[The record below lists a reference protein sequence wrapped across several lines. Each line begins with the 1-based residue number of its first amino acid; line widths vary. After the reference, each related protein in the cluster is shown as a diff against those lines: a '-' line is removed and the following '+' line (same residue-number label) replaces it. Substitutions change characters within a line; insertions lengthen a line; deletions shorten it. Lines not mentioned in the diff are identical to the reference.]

1 MTLVLLM
8 LSSLASAQA
17 DPALVTVDP
26 WVAATPYLAA
36 SALLLLLSGFFS
48 GSETAL
54 FSLQPLDRKH
64 LESEGNR
71 ALQAFVAKPRST
83 LATLL
88 IGNELTNVTLS
99 SVTAGLV
106 LLLFPDSPWLNV
118 VGLTPVVLV
127 FGEVMPKVVAL
138 RWNRRLAPI
147 IAVPLSLFSTLVA
160 PVRWILTHL
169 ADATLVL
176 TGGSTAPRQA
186 ELREAQ
192 FRTLIDEGR
201 EAGNLLATEQE
212 MLHKVFEFGD
222 MSVHRLMTPRPDI
235 ASIRLTTPWEELLD
249 FLRTSG
255 VSRVPVWH
263 GRPDNFVGVL
273 VVKQLLPL
281 LSRMKSGGRSP
292 SSTEL
297 RDLLLPCRFVPT
309 TKRAEDM
316 LREFRTERYH
326 LAIVVDEHGNIVGLV
341 TLDDLLRELVG
352 ELLDET
358 DDDGDPEVTAV
369 GSDIFTVKATID
381 VQDFADR
388 FGVTLP
394 AGEYTT
400 VGGFILDQL
409 GEVPDQ
415 GAKVLYEGLWF
426 VVTEVEDRRVM
437 ALSVGPADAPVPEL
451 GETIAASARETS

>member
-1 MTLVLLM
+1 MLILLA
-8 LSSLASAQA
+8 LGEAAAQA
-17 DPALVTVDP
+17 TSQGVSVDP
-26 WVAATPYLAA
+26 WVAATPYLVA
-36 SALLLLLSGFFS
+36 SALLLLMSGFFS

-64 LESEGNR
+64 LESQGNR
-71 ALQAFVAKPRST
+71 ALQSLVAKPRRT

-106 LLLFPDSPWLNV
+106 LMLFPDSPWLNV
-118 VGLTPVVLV
+118 VGLTPVILV

-138 RWNRRLAPI
+138 RWNRRIAPI
-147 IAVPLSLFSTLVA
+147 IAIPLGLFSTAVA
-160 PVRWILTHL
+160 PLRWLLTRI
-169 ADATLVL
+169 ADAALVL
-176 TGGSTAPRQA
+176 TGGSTAPHQA

-192 FRTLIDEGR
+192 FRALIDEGR

-235 ASIRLTTPWEELLD
+235 ESLSLTMPWDDVLE
-249 FLRTSG
+249 FLRRSG

-263 GRPDNFVGVL
+263 SRPDNIVGVL

-281 LSRMKSGGRSP
+281 LARVMSGGLPP
-292 SSTEL
+292 STTEL
-297 RDLLLPCRFVPT
+297 RELLLPCRFVPT

-316 LREFRTERYH
+316 LREFRTERFH
-326 LAIVVDEHGNIVGLV
+326 MSIVVDEHGNIVGLV

-352 ELLDET
+352 DLLDET
-358 DDDGDPEVTAV
+358 DEDSDPEVTAV
-369 GSDIFTVKATID
+369 GRDTFTVKAGID

-388 FGVTLP
+388 FGVALP
-394 AGEYTT
+394 EGEYTT

-409 GEVPDQ
+409 GEVPDE
-415 GAKVLYEGLWF
+415 GAKVRYKSLLF
-426 VVTEVEDRRVM
+426 LVTAVVDRRVTE
-437 ALSVGPADAPVPEL
+437 LSVGPDDTPPDL
-451 GETIAASARETS
+451 KRAAEFTQEAQ

>member
-1 MTLVLLM
+1 MILWLAVGEAAAQT
-8 LSSLASAQA
+8 ASAG
-17 DPALVTVDP
+17 VSVDP
-26 WVAATPYLAA
+26 WVAATPYLVV
-36 SALLLLLSGFFS
+36 SAVLLLISGFFS

-71 ALQAFVAKPRST
+71 ALQGFVAQPRST

-106 LLLFPDSPWLNV
+106 LVLFPDSPWLNV
-118 VGLTPVVLV
+118 VGLTPVILV

-138 RWNRRLAPI
+138 RWNRRIAPI
-147 IAVPLSLFSTLVA
+147 IAIPLGLFSTAVTPL
-160 PVRWILTHL
+160 RWLLTRL
-169 ADATLVL
+169 ADAALVL
-176 TGGSTAPRQA
+176 TGGSTAPQQA

-192 FRTLIDEGR
+192 FRALIDEGR

-235 ASIRLTTPWEELLD
+235 ESLSLTMPWEDILE
-249 FLRTSG
+249 FLRSSG

-263 GRPDNFVGVL
+263 SRPDNLVGVL

-281 LSRMKSGGRSP
+281 LARVKSGGRPP
-292 SSTEL
+292 STAEL
-297 RDLLLPCRFVPT
+297 RELLLPCRFVPT

-316 LREFRTERYH
+316 LREFRTERFH
-326 LAIVVDEHGNIVGLV
+326 MSIVVDEHGNIVGLV

-358 DDDGDPEVTAV
+358 DEDSDPDVTAV
-369 GSDIFTVKATID
+369 GRDIFTVKAGID

-388 FGVTLP
+388 FGVELP
-394 AGEYTT
+394 VGEYTT

-409 GEVPDQ
+409 GEVPDE
-415 GAKVLYEGLWF
+415 GAEVHYEGLLF
-426 VVTEVEDRRVM
+426 LVTEVVDRRVTE
-437 ALSVGPADAPVPEL
+437 LSVGPDDTPDLRQVAKVRQ
-451 GETIAASARETS
+451 ETP

>member
-1 MTLVLLM
+1 MMSVLWM
-8 LSSLASAQA
+8 SGLALAQTA
-17 DPALVTVDP
+17 PEAVTVDP

-36 SALLLLLSGFFS
+36 SALLLLMSGFFS

-64 LESEGNR
+64 LESEGNV
-71 ALQAFVAKPRST
+71 ALQGFVAEPRRT

-118 VGLTPVVLV
+118 VGLTPVILV

-160 PVRWILTHL
+160 PVRWLLTRL
-169 ADATLVL
+169 ADAALVL
-176 TGGSTAPRQA
+176 TGGSTAPHQA

-222 MSVHRLMTPRPDI
+222 LSVHRLMTPRPDI
-235 ASIRLTTPWEELLD
+235 TTIALNTPWDELLD

-273 VVKQLLPL
+273 VVKRLLPIL
-281 LSRMKSGGRSP
+281 ARVKSGGRP
-292 SSTEL
+292 PTATEL
-297 RDLLLPCRFVPT
+297 RELLLPCRFIPT

-316 LREFRTERYH
+316 LREFRTERFH
-326 LAIVVDEHGNIVGLV
+326 MSIVVDEHGNIVGLV

-358 DDDGDPEVTAV
+358 DEDGDPEVTAV
-369 GSDIFTVKATID
+369 GRDIFTVKAGID
-381 VQDFADR
+381 VADFADR
-388 FGVTLP
+388 FGVNLP
-394 AGEYTT
+394 DGEYTT

-409 GEVPDQ
+409 GEVPDE
-415 GAKVLYEGLWF
+415 GAEVHFADLCF
-426 VVTEVEDRRVM
+426 VVTEVVDRRVTE
-437 ALSVGPADAPVPEL
+437 LSVGPADTPVPEL
-451 GETIAASARETS
+451 RKAAAEAAQGAR